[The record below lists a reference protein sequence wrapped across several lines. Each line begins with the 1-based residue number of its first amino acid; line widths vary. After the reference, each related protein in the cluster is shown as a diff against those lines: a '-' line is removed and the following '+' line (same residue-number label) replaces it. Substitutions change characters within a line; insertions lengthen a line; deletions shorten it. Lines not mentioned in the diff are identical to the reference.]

1 MTNST
6 VKLHRVIKAKPDKVY
21 KAFNNPLALA
31 FWIPPYGFLCEIHEM
46 DFKIGGSFKMSFYN
60 FNTQKKHS
68 FGGNYIEIQ
77 ENERIVYTDKF
88 EDPNLLGEILTTITF
103 EQVSC
108 GTSLNIIQEG
118 IPSVIPLELCYL
130 GWQESLEKLINLVE
144 PEIIE

>member
-6 VKLHRVIKAKPDKVY
+6 VKLHRVIKATPDKVY

-60 FNTQKKHS
+60 FTTQKKHY

>member
-1 MTNST
+1 
-6 VKLHRVIKAKPDKVY
+6 
-21 KAFNNPLALA
+21 
-31 FWIPPYGFLCEIHEM
+31 M

-60 FNTQKKHS
+60 FTTQKKHS